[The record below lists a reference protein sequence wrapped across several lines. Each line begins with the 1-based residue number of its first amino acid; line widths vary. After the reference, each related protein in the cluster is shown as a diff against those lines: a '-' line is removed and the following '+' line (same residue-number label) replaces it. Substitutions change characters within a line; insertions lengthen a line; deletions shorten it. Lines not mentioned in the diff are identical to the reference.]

1 MYLVGKTKFKKV
13 EKWGTMTSSSDS
25 KAENLIENYPNY
37 TLTTLHPVG
46 GEISAA
52 AISQTEETEV

>member
-1 MYLVGKTKFKKV
+1 
-13 EKWGTMTSSSDS
+13 MTSSSDS
-25 KAENLIENYPNY
+25 KAEKLIENYPNY

-52 AISQTEETEV
+52 AISQTKETEV

>member
-1 MYLVGKTKFKKV
+1 
-13 EKWGTMTSSSDS
+13 MTSSSDS
-25 KAENLIENYPNY
+25 KAEKLIENYPNY

-52 AISQTEETEV
+52 AISQTEETEVWFFTFEVKFW